1 MLKIKSAK
9 KLAKDLYIK
18 AYQSNRIIIQINL
31 KALTK
36 DLNFFDLIIKGSS
49 KTVII
54 HMSTQQL
61 KVPLVLSNSQI

>member
-18 AYQSNRIIIQINL
+18 ARQSSRIAVWINL
-31 KALTK
+31 KAPTK
-36 DLNFFDLIIKGSS
+36 DLNFFDLVIKGSS

-54 HMSTQQL
+54 HMSTQWL